1 MRPAIEQLR
10 NHYQSQL
17 DLIFHISRAGL
28 GYCEKTVEANTET
41 ARQLL
46 AIPITEP
53 PNQENLAEVLVTGG
67 KIAVAHWTASVS
79 HGIDFQRQVFANL
92 TNK

>member
-1 MRPAIEQLR
+1 MSSTIEELR

-17 DLIFHISRAGL
+17 DLIVIISRVGL
-28 GYCEKTVEANTET
+28 GYCEKTVEANTAT

-46 AIPITEP
+46 AIPATEST
-53 PNQENLAEVLVTGG
+53 NQAHLAEMLATGG
-67 KIAVAHWTASVS
+67 KIAVAHWTATVS
-79 HGIDFQRQVFANL
+79 RGIEFQRQIFASL

>member
-1 MRPAIEQLR
+1 MRSAIEQLR
-10 NHYQSQL
+10 NQYQSQL
-17 DLIFHISRAGL
+17 DLIFQVSRAGL
-28 GYCEKTVEANTET
+28 GYCEKTVEANTAT

-46 AIPITEP
+46 AIPTTQST
-53 PNQENLAEVLVTGG
+53 NQAHLAEMLATGG

-79 HGIDFQRQVFANL
+79 HGIDFQRQIFASL